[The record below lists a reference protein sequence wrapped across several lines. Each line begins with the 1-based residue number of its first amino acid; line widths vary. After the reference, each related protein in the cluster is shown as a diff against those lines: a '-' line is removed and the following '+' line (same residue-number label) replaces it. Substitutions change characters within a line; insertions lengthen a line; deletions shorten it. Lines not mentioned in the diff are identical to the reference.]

1 MDLGTWKCGEM
12 HDKGHGKETQQR
24 IWQTDM
30 AKKARHR
37 ATAR

>member
-12 HDKGHGKETQQR
+12 HDKGQGKETQRR
-24 IWQTDM
+24 IRQTDV